1 MKKKS
6 SIVEEFK
13 KFITRGNVMDMAV
26 GVIVGGAFTT
36 IVTSLNTDIISP
48 ILGIFGGID
57 YSDLKITLGA
67 GENAPTL
74 KYGSFVTAVINF
86 LIIAMIIFLMVKMMN
101 KINESFK
108 AKIGDQEETPV
119 DNTKV
124 CPFCMEKISKEAS
137 RCPHCTSILEE
148 IEECN

>member
-6 SIVEEFK
+6 GIVEEFK

-48 ILGIFGGID
+48 ILGIFGGVD
-57 YSDLKITLGA
+57 FSDLKITLGT

-101 KINESFK
+101 KINESIK
-108 AKIGDQEETPV
+108 AKKGEKEEAPV

-124 CPFCMEKISKEAS
+124 CPFCMEKIAKEAT

-148 IEECN
+148 NENNL